1 MVQWHGSVVPDFAN
15 MVVSGVLEATLIF
28 TNSPNHLM
36 RTYNLSKN
44 DGLAMNVKDQDKSS
58 AFSL

>member
-1 MVQWHGSVVPDFAN
+1 M
-15 MVVSGVLEATLIF
+15 VLEATLTF

-36 RTYNLSKN
+36 RTYSLSKN
-44 DGLAMNVKDQDKSS
+44 DGLAMKVKGQDESS

>member
-15 MVVSGVLEATLIF
+15 MVVSVVLEATLTF
-28 TNSPNHLM
+28 TNSPSHLT
-36 RTYNLSKN
+36 RTYSLSKN
-44 DGLAMNVKDQDKSS
+44 DGLAMKVKDQDKSS